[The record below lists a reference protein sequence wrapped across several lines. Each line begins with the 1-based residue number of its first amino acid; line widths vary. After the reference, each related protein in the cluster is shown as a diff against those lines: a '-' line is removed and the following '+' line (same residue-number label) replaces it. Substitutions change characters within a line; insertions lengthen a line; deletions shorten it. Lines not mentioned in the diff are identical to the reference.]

1 MNNVIKSNKEF
12 DYAFTPKDV
21 IKNFKKN
28 KISLPMGMENGSPIG
43 KDINRINSPLVIP
56 KDAYIIKNDLSFSKT
71 VKEINKLIVKL

>member
-1 MNNVIKSNKEF
+1 MAIYTPSEKSENESYTFANSLIDLVNNVIKSNKEF

-43 KDINRINSPLVIP
+43 KDINRI
-56 KDAYIIKNDLSFSKT
+56 KYF
-71 VKEINKLIVKL
+71 LIEG